1 MQVLTS
7 DFNYQ
12 EFEPNVQ
19 QFVPMIEK
27 LSANERFALVKLIM
41 NMPFLTIEKQEKL
54 QSIAKQR
61 LNRHKGAMVMSDDF
75 NDYLGDDFWFPEDD
89 ILYK

>member
-41 NMPFLTIEKQEKL
+41 NMPFLTIEKQSEQETPKKL
-54 QSIAKQR
+54 APLDVK
-61 LNRHKGAMVMSDDF
+61 LFDTVYVSDDF
-75 NDYLGDDFWFPEDD
+75 NN
-89 ILYK
+89 